1 MKKIYFLVDEF
12 PRLGGAEVV
21 TDRLAQELAN
31 RGIPVTVVCRTKG
44 AQKYKGGAY
53 TTRCWSPLSYAQ
65 KRSAIQGIPLI
76 MKPLGFTLVALR
88 KVKKLAWAVD
98 ITEKIL
104 SRRIVSSWDA
114 DDIVVATRGD
124 ILDIFLAQSDFRRRG
139 SQVPL
144 IINQFHTSL
153 DPLGEYGA
161 FIEESYRNRDVISGL
176 TVLSQRCQES
186 FIGEWRLPVLV
197 LPNPNP
203 SDAEYVLRDF
213 SKTVVVAARLVES
226 KQVDISIQAF
236 KKFISYP
243 EFSDWSMRI
252 FGAGTEEENLKKYV
266 KELGLDT
273 QVSFMGLT
281 APGKMFSRAGL
292 HLMCSRFEGRPLVIQ
307 EAGCYGI
314 PTIAFNVSGGVHDLV
329 HSLSGG
335 LAEPGDLE
343 SLVELM
349 KVNARLAGQ
358 RENAQ
363 RIVNQ
368 VYQYDVERVA
378 TRFVSWL
385 NELKV
390 TKSTKAY

>member
-31 RGIPVTVVCRTKG
+31 RGIPVTVVCRTRG
-44 AQKYKGGAY
+44 AQKSKSRAY
-53 TTRCWSPLSYAQ
+53 AIQCWSPLSYAE

-98 ITEKIL
+98 ITEKIF
-104 SRRIVSSWDA
+104 SRRVVSSWGA

-124 ILDIFLAQSDFRRRG
+124 ILDIFLAQSNLRHRG
-139 SQVPL
+139 GQLPL

-176 TVLSQRCQES
+176 TVLSQRCQKS
-186 FIGEWRLPVLV
+186 FIGEWGLPVLV

-203 SDAEYVLRDF
+203 SDADYVLRDF

-243 EFSDWSMRI
+243 EFSDWNMKV

-266 KELGLDT
+266 KELGLEA
-273 QVSFMGLT
+273 QVSFMGLS
-281 APGKMFSRAGL
+281 APGKMFSQAGL
-292 HLMCSRFEGRPLVIQ
+292 HLMCSRFEGWSLVTQ
-307 EAGCYGI
+307 EAGCYGV
-314 PTIAFNVSGGVHDLV
+314 PTIAFDVSGGVHDLV
-329 HSLSGG
+329 NSLNGD

-349 KVNARLAGQ
+349 KAKARLSAQ
-358 RENAQ
+358 QENAQ
-363 RIVNQ
+363 RIISQ
-368 VYQYDVERVA
+368 VYQYDVEKIA

-385 NELKV
+385 NELQV
-390 TKSTKAY
+390 AKSTKV